1 MMQWLP
7 WLTLALAAAALLMA
21 LLALAAGG
29 RRWRRELQGR
39 DELIADKEA
48 RLARLEQEFAELRR
62 GSQGMVKLIREL
74 RDEVRNLG
82 QKQEQME
89 FNDPEARLYN
99 RALKLLQQGAGLE
112 EIMEACELPR
122 AEAELL
128 MRIHGR

>member
-7 WLTLALAAAALLMA
+7 WLTLGLAVVALILA
-21 LLALAAGG
+21 LLALMAGG
-29 RRWRRELQGR
+29 RRLRRELQGR
-39 DELIADKEA
+39 DELIADKES
-48 RLARLEQEFAELRR
+48 RLARLEQEFGELRR

-89 FNDPEARLYN
+89 VNDPEARLYN
-99 RALKLLQQGAGLE
+99 RALKMLQQGAGLE

-128 MRIHGR
+128 MRIHSR

>member
-1 MMQWLP
+1 MTQWLP
-7 WLTLALAAAALLMA
+7 WLTLGLAALALVMA
-21 LLALAAGG
+21 LLAWVAGG
-29 RRWRRELQGR
+29 RRWRQELQGR

-89 FNDPEARLYN
+89 VNDPEARLYN
-99 RALKLLQQGAGLE
+99 RAVKLLQQGAGLE

>member
-7 WLTLALAAAALLMA
+7 WLTLGLAVIALILA
-21 LLALAAGG
+21 LLALMAGG
-29 RRWRRELQGR
+29 RRWRRDLQGR
-39 DELIADKEA
+39 DELIADKES
-48 RLARLEQEFAELRR
+48 RLARLEQEFGELRR

-99 RALKLLQQGAGLE
+99 RALKMLQQGAGLE

-128 MRIHGR
+128 MRIHSR

>member
-1 MMQWLP
+1 MTQWLP
-7 WLTLALAAAALLMA
+7 WLALGLAVAALILA
-21 LLALAAGG
+21 LLALVAGS
-29 RRWRRELQGR
+29 RRWQRELQGR
-39 DELIADKEA
+39 DEQIADKEA

-99 RALKLLQQGAGLE
+99 RAVKLLQQGAGLE

>member
-7 WLTLALAAAALLMA
+7 WLTLGLAVVALILALLGV
-21 LLALAAGG
+21 LAGG
-29 RRWRRELQGR
+29 RRWQRELQGR
-39 DELIADKEA
+39 DELIADKES
-48 RLARLEQEFAELRR
+48 RLARLEQEFGELRR

-89 FNDPEARLYN
+89 VNDPEARLYN
-99 RALKLLQQGAGLE
+99 RALKMLQQGAGLE

-128 MRIHGR
+128 MRIHSR

>member
-7 WLTLALAAAALLMA
+7 WLTLGLAVVALI
-21 LLALAAGG
+21 LALVAVLAGG
-29 RRWRRELQGR
+29 RRWQRELQGR
-39 DELIADKEA
+39 DELIADKES
-48 RLARLEQEFAELRR
+48 RLARLEQEVGELRR

-99 RALKLLQQGAGLE
+99 RALKMLQQGAGLE

-128 MRIHGR
+128 MRIHSR

>member
-1 MMQWLP
+1 MTQWLP
-7 WLTLALAAAALLMA
+7 WLTLGLAALALVMA
-21 LLALAAGG
+21 LLAWIAGG
-29 RRWRRELQGR
+29 RRWRQELQGR

-89 FNDPEARLYN
+89 VNDPEARLYN
-99 RALKLLQQGAGLE
+99 RAVKLLQQGAGLE

>member
-7 WLTLALAAAALLMA
+7 WLTLGLALVALLLA
-21 LLALAAGG
+21 LLAWLAGG

-99 RALKLLQQGAGLE
+99 RAVKLLQQGAGLE

>member
-7 WLTLALAAAALLMA
+7 WLTLGLAVISLILA
-21 LLALAAGG
+21 LLALMAGG

-39 DELIADKEA
+39 DELIADKES
-48 RLARLEQEFAELRR
+48 RLARLEQEFGELRR

-99 RALKLLQQGAGLE
+99 RALKMLQQGAGLE

-128 MRIHGR
+128 MRIHSR

>member
-1 MMQWLP
+1 MMQWLS
-7 WLTLALAAAALLMA
+7 WLTLGLAVVALI
-21 LLALAAGG
+21 LALVAVLAGG
-29 RRWRRELQGR
+29 RRWQRELQGR
-39 DELIADKEA
+39 DELIADKES
-48 RLARLEQEFAELRR
+48 RLARLEQEFGELRR

-89 FNDPEARLYN
+89 VNDPEARLYN
-99 RALKLLQQGAGLE
+99 RALKMLQQGAGLE

-128 MRIHGR
+128 MRIHSR